1 MEIRDSY
8 AQQIVSLF
16 RYSDFRDRS
25 AQVIRDILTGNHP
38 KSELPL
44 LPKPDSVLAED
55 SGELETKVALIWD
68 DAKFNFT
75 FFWKKGEKGDNY
87 ILEDIV

>member
-1 MEIRDSY
+1 MTIRDSY
-8 AQQIVSLF
+8 AQQILSLF

-25 AQVIRDILTGNHP
+25 ARVIKGILTGNHH

-44 LPKPDSVLAED
+44 LPKPDIVLVED
-55 SGELETKVALIWD
+55 SGELETKVDFIWD
-68 DAKFNFT
+68 DIKFNFT
-75 FFWKKGEKGDNY
+75 FIWKKGEKGDNY